1 MKLLIEKHDGYFGFL
16 LLAKAL
22 IAFIFGGF
30 VVHLVVMFIDHFL
43 MIRPLILDLRN
54 DFSGAIFSAPM
65 VPMIAAY
72 GLLSLSIFLLWKK
85 KKKALLLAR
94 EQKIQREKIDAV
106 LKSMQH
112 MTGLLAEHIARQNAK
127 ILSWI
132 ELRNEKGKMVSEKVQ
147 VPSQKIAGALQALS
161 ETSFVAPFA
170 DNPPENI
177 GEIVGILESRLNE
190 VKPVSRPRRPVR

>member
-1 MKLLIEKHDGYFGFL
+1 MKLRVGNQDGYFGLL

-22 IAFIFGGF
+22 IAFIFGGL
-30 VVHLVVMFIDHFL
+30 VVHLLVMFIDHFL
-43 MIRPLILDLRN
+43 MIRPMVLDLRN

-72 GLLSLSIFLLWKK
+72 GLLSLSIFLLWEK

-161 ETSFVAPFA
+161 ETSFVARFA